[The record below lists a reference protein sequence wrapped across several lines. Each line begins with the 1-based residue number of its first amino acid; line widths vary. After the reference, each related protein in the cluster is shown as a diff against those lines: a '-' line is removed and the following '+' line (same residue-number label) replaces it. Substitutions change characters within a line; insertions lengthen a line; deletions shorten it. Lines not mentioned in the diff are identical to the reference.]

1 MALDGMFLH
10 HLKKE
15 IEGGAIGTRVDRIYQ
30 PGKEELVFVLRSQS
44 GCRRLFLSARAGGAR
59 INFTLSS
66 PENPKQPPMFCMLLR
81 KHLSGA
87 RLSAVRQPELERML
101 ILDFD
106 TVNDFGDRVT
116 KSLAAEIMGKYSNII
131 LIDENGKIIDAI
143 KRVDAGMS
151 SERLVLP
158 GLAYKMPPPQGKVC
172 LLSSDAGS
180 IAERIKSIPSD
191 MKLPKALLSAT
202 QGISPVV
209 CRELQYITG
218 RGSELDVRGMDEA
231 QFERLG
237 FFLGR
242 LAETVRSC
250 SGVPYM
256 AVDAATK
263 KPLDFSFINMLQYGS
278 GAAVSR
284 KESFSELLE
293 EFYNGRDSMARMRSR
308 AQNLLRVLTTASER
322 LSRKINAQSA
332 ELKNCSKRGD
342 YRKLGDLINANIYN
356 LKKGQNEA
364 EVEDYY
370 DPLLPKVNIKLD
382 PLLTPAQNAQK
393 YYKEYRKAKTA
404 ENVLR
409 VQIEKARG
417 ELEYIDTVFDEL
429 SRAGSENDLAE
440 IRDELKGQGYI
451 RAVGAGA
458 RRAKKA
464 PAQKPM
470 EFVSSDGF
478 TILVGRNNCQNDI
491 LTLKRAGKDDIWFH
505 TKNIPGSHV
514 ILLSD
519 GREATKEAVN
529 EAARLA
535 ARFSRGKGSSNV
547 PVDYTKVRNVSKP
560 RGAKPGM
567 VIYVKNKT
575 VFVSPQN

>member
-1 MALDGMFLH
+1 
-10 HLKKE
+10 
-15 IEGGAIGTRVDRIYQ
+15 
-30 PGKEELVFVLRSQS
+30 
-44 GCRRLFLSARAGGAR
+44 
-59 INFTLSS
+59 
-66 PENPKQPPMFCMLLR
+66 
-81 KHLSGA
+81 
-87 RLSAVRQPELERML
+87 
-101 ILDFD
+101 
-106 TVNDFGDRVT
+106 
-116 KSLAAEIMGKYSNII
+116 
-131 LIDENGKIIDAI
+131 
-143 KRVDAGMS
+143 
-151 SERLVLP
+151 
-158 GLAYKMPPPQGKVC
+158 
-172 LLSSDAGS
+172 
-180 IAERIKSIPSD
+180 
-191 MKLPKALLSAT
+191 
-202 QGISPVV
+202 
-209 CRELQYITG
+209 
-218 RGSELDVRGMDEA
+218 
-231 QFERLG
+231 
-237 FFLGR
+237 
-242 LAETVRSC
+242 
-250 SGVPYM
+250 
-256 AVDAATK
+256 
-263 KPLDFSFINMLQYGS
+263 
-278 GAAVSR
+278 
-284 KESFSELLE
+284 
-293 EFYNGRDSMARMRSR
+293 
-308 AQNLLRVLTTASER
+308 
-322 LSRKINAQSA
+322 
-332 ELKNCSKRGD
+332 
-342 YRKLGDLINANIYN
+342 
-356 LKKGQNEA
+356 
-364 EVEDYY
+364 
-370 DPLLPKVNIKLD
+370 
-382 PLLTPAQNAQK
+382 
-393 YYKEYRKAKTA
+393 
-404 ENVLR
+404 
-409 VQIEKARG
+409 G